1 MLCSVAS
8 SLHCNARM
16 GSQARSTVHLAA
28 DRLDHENP
36 CRPMF
41 VFLLFQVSKGGP
53 HQVVNSFS
61 CSTGMVELRLTILA
75 IMPPAAGGGGGG
87 IQQAGRAGQ
96 GGSVGSQGLRAKS
109 TVLCKRLCGC
119 QAWQHGSCCNVK
131 SACCGHLR
139 LLVKTG
145 SKVSPK

>member
-75 IMPPAAGGGGGG
+75 IMPPAAGGGGGAYSRP
-87 IQQAGRAGQ
+87 AGPGKVGQ
-96 GGSVGSQGLRAKS
+96 WGLRA
-109 TVLCKRLCGC
+109 
-119 QAWQHGSCCNVK
+119 
-131 SACCGHLR
+131 
-139 LLVKTG
+139 
-145 SKVSPK
+145 